1 MIKENIKNMVKKL
14 YEYRTL
20 FIVGLVFSCIIYFS
34 LISNQLVN
42 SNDGLWEYS
51 YYKAGKWSLSL
62 GRWFWIYI
70 DRLRF
75 GISTEPI
82 TSLISL
88 SLFSSGFIF
97 IADMF
102 ELGKSK
108 LSYLA
113 SMLFL
118 SSTVICFSLSYR
130 FMSPT
135 FGLAFLLSVLAVWV
149 LIKWNGKILT
159 IGVSGLLM
167 ALSMGLYQAYIGCT
181 CILLLGYFLYTL
193 PNKTIS
199 LKNIV
204 YYIGSALC
212 AAVTGGILYIVILN
226 LHLKAFNVTMS
237 SYNGADSYSVGS
249 MIANLGGSLQ
259 NIHLTFSRYFFKNYF
274 NINVLQDL
282 YIFYIV
288 FALIAVFLVIGFIK
302 TIKISTP
309 RAALYLLFVI
319 LIPIASN
326 AVLLIAAQAW
336 TALLMTAPMAL
347 CFPIFICLIQ
357 KQEGSKKRV
366 LQWITI
372 CVMVLMLYGNI
383 YQVQIDQ
390 QAMLE
395 GKIATTT
402 MANDIIDNLS
412 DNGYLDD
419 EVQYCILGIP
429 AGNDLF
435 ATSAIYDK
443 ANSDARFG
451 SWYQD
456 ITCTRRSWQ
465 GVFWYLCGI
474 DINIC
479 DAVGYQIVL
488 SDETTQDMPSYPN
501 EGYIKQMGEI
511 VVIKV
516 SE

>member
-181 CILLLGYFLYTL
+181 CILLLGYFL
-193 PNKTIS
+193 
-199 LKNIV
+199 
-204 YYIGSALC
+204 
-212 AAVTGGILYIVILN
+212 
-226 LHLKAFNVTMS
+226 
-237 SYNGADSYSVGS
+237 
-249 MIANLGGSLQ
+249 LQ
-259 NIHLTFSRYFFKNYF
+259 
-274 NINVLQDL
+274 
-282 YIFYIV
+282 
-288 FALIAVFLVIGFIK
+288 
-302 TIKISTP
+302 
-309 RAALYLLFVI
+309 
-319 LIPIASN
+319 
-326 AVLLIAAQAW
+326 
-336 TALLMTAPMAL
+336 
-347 CFPIFICLIQ
+347 
-357 KQEGSKKRV
+357 
-366 LQWITI
+366 
-372 CVMVLMLYGNI
+372 
-383 YQVQIDQ
+383 
-390 QAMLE
+390 
-395 GKIATTT
+395 
-402 MANDIIDNLS
+402 
-412 DNGYLDD
+412 
-419 EVQYCILGIP
+419 
-429 AGNDLF
+429 
-435 ATSAIYDK
+435 
-443 ANSDARFG
+443 
-451 SWYQD
+451 
-456 ITCTRRSWQ
+456 
-465 GVFWYLCGI
+465 
-474 DINIC
+474 
-479 DAVGYQIVL
+479 
-488 SDETTQDMPSYPN
+488 
-501 EGYIKQMGEI
+501 
-511 VVIKV
+511 
-516 SE
+516 